1 MDKVLFYDEN
11 GDEIE
16 FIIEAKFSLDDDEY
30 VALYPAEDEEVL
42 YILKI
47 EYDEKGDEV
56 LVGIDDNELKEA
68 QEAYEELMKENL
80 N

>member
-16 FIIEAKFSLDDDEY
+16 FIIEAKFSIDEDEY
-30 VALYPAEDEEVL
+30 VALYPVDDEELL
-42 YILKI
+42 YILKV
-47 EYDEKGDEV
+47 EYDEKGDEI
-56 LVGIDDNELKEA
+56 LVGIDDDELKEA
-68 QEAYEELMKENL
+68 QEAYEDLVKENL